1 MGGQNEGET
10 DEGKSSTVGGN
21 IASDCDEVDKV
32 ERPNT
37 ILLQMKR
44 EREKG
49 KKTNIPKDEEGMIEF
64 E

>member
-10 DEGKSSTVGGN
+10 DEGKSSTVGRN

-44 EREKG
+44 ERERKEN
-49 KKTNIPKDEEGMIEF
+49 KHTQRRRRDDRV
-64 E
+64 